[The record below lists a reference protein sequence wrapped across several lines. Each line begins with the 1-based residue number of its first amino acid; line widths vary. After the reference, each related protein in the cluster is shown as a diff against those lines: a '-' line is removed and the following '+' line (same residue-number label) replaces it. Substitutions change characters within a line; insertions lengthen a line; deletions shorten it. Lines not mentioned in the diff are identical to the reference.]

1 LRRSFVFSP
10 RSILL
15 IRLQKLTLWR
25 RCGMSEPILRVSG
38 LKKTFSKNGV
48 EINVIKGIS
57 VDINEG
63 DFITIMGPSGAGK
76 STFLHILGTLDKPS
90 EGDIFF
96 RDKNIKEF
104 SEDEESRFRNEK
116 VGFVFQFYHLLQ
128 DFNVIENIIM
138 PLLIRRL
145 SRNDAV
151 AKAESFLE
159 IMGLQHR
166 REHKPGELSGGE
178 QQRVAIARALVNEP
192 EIILADEPTGNLD
205 RKTGKEVL
213 DYLLSINDR
222 LSSTLVLVTHDP
234 EIGSIGERKMKMVD
248 GELFSV

>member
-1 LRRSFVFSP
+1 
-10 RSILL
+10 
-15 IRLQKLTLWR
+15 
-25 RCGMSEPILRVSG
+25 MSDPILRVSG

-48 EINVIKGIS
+48 EINVIKGITI
-57 VDINEG
+57 DINEG

-96 RDKNIKEF
+96 RHRNIKEF
-104 SEDEESRFRNEK
+104 SEEEESRFRNEK
-116 VGFVFQFYHLLQ
+116 IGFVFQFYHLLQ
-128 DFNVIENIIM
+128 DFNVIENIMM
-138 PLLIRRL
+138 PLLIKRL
-145 SRNDAV
+145 NHADAS
-151 AKAESFLE
+151 AKAEKFLE
-159 IMGLQHR
+159 IMGLRHR
-166 REHKPGELSGGE
+166 RDHKPGELSGGE

-213 DYLLSINDR
+213 NYLLSINEQ

-248 GELFSV
+248 GELFLV

>member
-1 LRRSFVFSP
+1 
-10 RSILL
+10 
-15 IRLQKLTLWR
+15 
-25 RCGMSEPILRVSG
+25 MSDPILRVSG

-48 EINVIKGIS
+48 EINVIKGI
-57 VDINEG
+57 DIDIYEG

-96 RDKNIKEF
+96 RDRNVKGF
-104 SEDEESRFRNEK
+104 TEDEESKFRNEK

-128 DFNVIENIIM
+128 DFNVIENITM

-145 SRNDAV
+145 SPAE
-151 AKAESFLE
+151 ALSKAENFLA
-159 IMGLQHR
+159 IMGLNHR
-166 REHKPGELSGGE
+166 RDHKPGELSGGE

-213 DYLLSINDR
+213 DYLLSVNER
-222 LSSTLVLVTHDP
+222 LSSTLILVTHDP
-234 EIGSIGERKMKMVD
+234 EIGSIGERKLKMVD
-248 GELFSV
+248 GELFTI

>member
-1 LRRSFVFSP
+1 
-10 RSILL
+10 
-15 IRLQKLTLWR
+15 
-25 RCGMSEPILRVSG
+25 MSDPILRVSE

-48 EINVIKGIS
+48 EINVIKGITI
-57 VDINEG
+57 DIYEG

-90 EGDIFF
+90 DGDIFF
-96 RDKNIKEF
+96 RDRNFKGFTE
-104 SEDEESRFRNEK
+104 EEESKFRNEK

-128 DFNVIENIIM
+128 DFNVIENIMM
-138 PLLIRRL
+138 PLLIKRI
-145 SRNDAV
+145 NQGDAV
-151 AKAESFLE
+151 AKAENFLE
-159 IMGLQHR
+159 IMGLKHR
-166 REHKPGELSGGE
+166 RDHKPGELSGGE

-213 DYLLSINDR
+213 DYLLSINER

-248 GELFSV
+248 GELFTI